1 MFPELIT
8 ELLQDGYKVSFCA
21 PGHSMFPTI
30 MANETIMVEP
40 IEPGTVQMGDILLY
54 RTNGRLIAH
63 RVVGMYKPFSNDSLA
78 VSDLGGRS
86 SILSHCCFFIFR
98 GDACAVC
105 DEPVTAGQ
113 ILGKVVSVERDGVSI
128 DLYDSWYK
136 LNCLAIA
143 WGCRILRFPRRI
155 LSIFF

>member
-1 MFPELIT
+1 MFPEIIT
-8 ELLQDGYKVSFCA
+8 ELLQDGHKVSFCA

-40 IEPGTVQMGDILLY
+40 IEPGTVQMGDIILY

-63 RVVGMYKPFSNDSLA
+63 RVVGMYTPPSNDSPP
-78 VSDLGGRS
+78 VSEQDGRS
-86 SILSHCCFFIFR
+86 SILRNQCFFIFR
-98 GDACAVC
+98 GDACAIC

-113 ILGKVVSVERDGVSI
+113 ILGKVVSVEREGASI

-143 WGCRILRFPRRI
+143 LGCRIRRLPRRI

>member
-8 ELLQDGYKVSFCA
+8 ELLQDGHKVSFCA

-40 IEPGTVQMGDILLY
+40 IEPRTVQLGDIILY

-63 RVVGMYKPFSNDSLA
+63 RVIGIYTPRPDDSLP
-78 VSDLGGRS
+78 VSDPDGRS
-86 SILSHCCFFIFR
+86 SILRHHCFFIFR

-105 DEPVTAGQ
+105 DAPVTAGQ
-113 ILGKVVSVERDGVSI
+113 VLGKVVSVERDGSSI
-128 DLYDSWYK
+128 NPYDFWYK
-136 LNCLAIA
+136 LGCLAIA
-143 WGCRILRFPRRI
+143 WGRRIRRLPRRI
-155 LSIFF
+155 FSIFF

>member
-40 IEPGTVQMGDILLY
+40 IEPATVQMGDILLY

-63 RVVGMYKPFSNDSLA
+63 RVVGMYRPASNDSLP
-78 VSDLGGRS
+78 VSDPDGRT
-86 SILSHCCFFIFR
+86 SILRHHWFFIFR
-98 GDACAVC
+98 GDACTIC
-105 DEPVTAGQ
+105 DEPVPAAQ
-113 ILGKVVSVERDGVSI
+113 ILGKVVSVERDGVII

-136 LNCLAIA
+136 LVCLAVA
-143 WGCRILRFPRRI
+143 WGGRIRRLPSRI
-155 LSIFF
+155 FSIFF

>member
-8 ELLQDGYKVSFCA
+8 ELLQDGYKVRFCA

-40 IEPGTVQMGDILLY
+40 IEPGTVQMGDIILY

-63 RVVGMYKPFSNDSLA
+63 RVVGMYSPASNDSLT
-78 VSDLGGRS
+78 VSDLDGRS
-86 SILSHCCFFIFR
+86 SILRHSCLFIFR
-98 GDACAVC
+98 GDACSVC

-113 ILGKVVSVERDGVSI
+113 ILGKVVSVDRDGVRI
-128 DLYDSWYK
+128 NLYDAWYK

-143 WGCRILRFPRRI
+143 WGCRIRRLPRRI
-155 LSIFF
+155 FSIFF